1 MRDIEGLGGPV
12 NVGRDHTAGKGND
25 ETGERDNHSAVPFVG
40 LRPVLWVLRIIDFE
54 CDQLPVLYLA
64 GSRRSDWLDD
74 LSRRSLRG
82 VLFHV
87 RIVGDLAEGKV
98 QGVDLALAS
107 SQGEPPHGMLMVLL
121 IRHVELCTSDTQGS

>member
-1 MRDIEGLGGPV
+1 M
-12 NVGRDHTAGKGND
+12 NVTSFQSS
-25 ETGERDNHSAVPFVG
+25 T
-40 LRPVLWVLRIIDFE
+40 
-54 CDQLPVLYLA
+54 LPVA
-64 GSRRSDWLDD
+64 ED
-74 LSRRSLRG
+74 LTGLMISRRSLRG

-107 SQGEPPHGMLMVLL
+107 SQGEPPHGILMVLL